1 MALNADSKYP
11 NRRAYVVK
19 LQNDAAPGA
28 LHGRI
33 ENLLTCQQS
42 EFTSGVE
49 LLEKLEADLRA
60 SDKTLAR

>member
-1 MALNADSKYP
+1 
-11 NRRAYVVK
+11 